1 MLDKEIQFFCKIV
14 QDGDGAY
21 EEKDYLCGTM
31 MRKTF
36 LPLLLLLASVW
47 AGHASDGAF
56 RHYTS
61 RDGLSSNTVQ
71 ALIQDRTG
79 LVWMGTASGLDSF
92 DGREFIHHA
101 FPAGEDDYVRQ
112 LFQDASGLLWIGTEN
127 AVFRYDMTSPP
138 ERVAEIPDAL
148 VTGFAQDR
156 DGAVWIAVWG
166 KGVYRYAD
174 GTFTQFL
181 DGQQVEGL
189 LVDRDGRL
197 WVANQSARQ
206 GLSLYNAA
214 SRTFS
219 EPNLVFQGCQPTRI
233 CALDVDEEGD
243 LWLGTWDRGIYRLEI
258 DTRTVFLAVPPG
270 EGLDH
275 VHTLTHDFPL
285 HLLVGSDDG
294 LLSVN
299 PLTGERTHYRSDRSD
314 PASLSSKFVYPIV
327 RDHEGG
333 LWIGTYYGGVNY
345 LPPTAGQFSSLSLA
359 ELARGGEDFVVS
371 CLCEDPD
378 GTIWVGSD
386 NGGLFRYDPLRKTA
400 TRLPEPFSSLN
411 VHALLRQGE
420 YLWIGTYSQ
429 SLFRL
434 HVRNGTVRQFG
445 AGDGLGDPSTYAL
458 FVDSRGN
465 FWVGTQSSACRFDP
479 STDRFVKEWNTDAW
493 IGNVAEDDGGSLWFA
508 TAQNG
513 LLQRSPDGT
522 WTEWPARPGGLPANQ
537 VHCLQPAQHGIY
549 AGTKKGLVLIQDGE
563 ITPVVPDLDV
573 RYVFRDR
580 NTLWLACPS
589 TVVHY
594 YPEGGRQEQFGA
606 NDGIRGGEFSPAAGL
621 VAQDGTLYL
630 GTTEGFVSF
639 HPGRVR
645 ENDVPPPILFTRFL
659 ASSQE
664 GAENVFLTQGM
675 QDIVLSWRERDL
687 RISFAALSYSA
698 PEKIRYA
705 YRLEGLDE
713 DWKGLGNQ
721 NFVALNRLP
730 AGKYRLQV
738 TATSNSGLWND
749 EGADVSF
756 TIRPHPLLSHVALV
770 LYALLVAAAF
780 YLGGRWWLKRKERK
794 AQARYE
800 EQLGAAVSLV
810 KEEERDDRIRFLSA
824 LSDQLDAPLSG
835 IGLQLE
841 RLKQHPKGDSKG
853 DLSVIEKNHRML
865 RTIVTNLR
873 QQRDALSGGKE
884 TEEKEETPDRQEDF
898 LLRLDRLIT
907 ENIANPDLS
916 VEFLAREMAISRSGL
931 FAKTKELSGETPNK
945 LINQARLNLAA
956 KLLTEG
962 RHSIGEICYMTGFSS
977 PSYFSK
983 SFFAQFGVTPHDWTQ
998 LNDE

>member
-1 MLDKEIQFFCKIV
+1 MILQV
-14 QDGDGAY
+14 
-21 EEKDYLCGTM
+21 
-31 MRKTF
+31 
-36 LPLLLLLASVW
+36 LLLLAFSG
-47 AGHASDGAF
+47 AGQAAESAF
-56 RHYTS
+56 RHYTT

-71 ALIQDRTG
+71 ALIQDRAG

-112 LFQDASGLLWIGTEN
+112 LFQATDGTLWIGTES
-127 AVFRYDMTSPP
+127 AVFRYNMDNLP
-138 ERVAEIPDAL
+138 ERVPEIPEAL
-148 VTGFAQDR
+148 VTGFAEDR
-156 DGAVWIAVWG
+156 DGALWIATWG

-174 GTFTQFL
+174 GVYTQFL
-181 DGQQVEGL
+181 DGHQVEGL
-189 LVDRDGRL
+189 LVDLAGRL
-197 WVANQSARQ
+197 WVADPSAEP
-206 GLSLYNAA
+206 GLVLYNAA

-219 EPNLVFQGCQPTRI
+219 APNLVFQGCRPTRI

-243 LWLGTWDRGIYRLEI
+243 LWLGTWDLGIYRLET
-258 DTRTVFLAVPPG
+258 DTRTVFPAIPPG
-270 EGLDH
+270 EGLEH
-275 VHTLTHDFPL
+275 VHSLTHESPL

-299 PLTGERTHYRSDRSD
+299 PLTGERTHYRNDRSD

-345 LPPTAGQFSSLSLA
+345 LPPTAGQFTSLSLSD
-359 ELARGGEDFVVS
+359 LVRGNEDFVVS

-378 GTIWVGSD
+378 GTVWIGSD
-386 NGGLFRYDPLRKTA
+386 NGGLFRYDAVRNTA
-400 TRLPEPFSSLN
+400 VRLPGLLSTLN
-411 VHALLRQGE
+411 IHALLRQGE

-434 HVRNGTVRQFG
+434 HVRTGAVRQFG
-445 AGDGLGDPSTYAL
+445 ADDGLGDPSTYAL
-458 FVDSRGN
+458 FVDRGGTL
-465 FWVGTQSSACRFDP
+465 WAGTQSSACRLDP
-479 STDRFVKEWNTDAW
+479 STGRFVKEWDTEAW
-493 IGNVAEDDGGSLWFA
+493 IDGIAEDEAGSLWFS

-513 LLQRSPDGT
+513 LLQRTPDGA
-522 WTEWPARPGGLPANQ
+522 WKEWPARPGGLPANQ
-537 VHCLQPAQHGIY
+537 VHCLLPTPQGLY
-549 AGTKKGLVLIQDGE
+549 AGTKKGLVRLHDGE
-563 ITPVVPDLDV
+563 ISPVVTDLDV
-573 RYVFRDR
+573 RFIFRDG

-589 TVVHY
+589 TIVHY
-594 YPEGGRQEQFGA
+594 YPNGGRQEQFGA
-606 NDGIRGGEFSPAAGL
+606 NDGIRVGEFSPSAGL
-621 VAQDGTLYL
+621 VAQDGTYYL

-639 HPGRVR
+639 YPGRVR
-645 ENDVPPPILFTRFL
+645 ENDIPPPVLFTRFL
-659 ASSQE
+659 ASGQE
-664 GAENVFLTQGM
+664 GAENIFLKQGTE
-675 QDIVLSWRERDL
+675 DIILSWWHRDL

-705 YRLEGLDE
+705 YRLEGLD
-713 DWKGLGNQ
+713 DNWKGLGNQ

-738 TATSNSGLWND
+738 AATNNSALWND
-749 EGADVSF
+749 EGAELSF
-756 TIRPHPLLSHVALV
+756 TIRPHPLLSNVAVILYV
-770 LYALLVAAAF
+770 LFLAALF
-780 YLGGRWWLKRKERK
+780 YLAGRWWLKREERK

-800 EQLGAAVSLV
+800 EQLCAAVSQV

-835 IGLQLE
+835 IGLQLD
-841 RLKQHPKGDSKG
+841 RLKEHPMWEAKG
-853 DLSVIEKNHRML
+853 DLSILEKNHRML

-873 QQRDALSGGKE
+873 QQRDALSGGKRQDE
-884 TEEKEETPDRQEDF
+884 AEAAPDPQEDF

-956 KLLTEG
+956 KLLSEG

-983 SFFAQFGVTPHDWTQ
+983 SFYAQFGVTPHDWTQ
-998 LNDE
+998 LSDEA